1 MTIEIG
7 LLCTVLGAILAL
19 AGWLGNR
26 DKKIANDSEWKGV
39 VNTKLDL
46 AIGIRKDFDALSKKH
61 DEDVSAL
68 DERIREHGK
77 EIAAVKESA
86 KSAHKRLDDI
96 EHEMH
101 K

>member
-26 DKKIANDSEWKGV
+26 DKKIANDSEWKGI

-61 DEDVSAL
+61 EDDVSAL
-68 DERIREHGK
+68 DARIRTQGNDL
-77 EIAAVKESA
+77 AAVKESA

-96 EHEMH
+96 EHELH